1 MNLKQTICAALVATL
16 AASNFAFAQGRG
28 NMDRNNNG
36 VPDRA
41 EQRNDRNNN
50 GIPDRAE
57 RRNERGNSGFD
68 RDRYGNHDNGR
79 HLGWQN
85 TRYDRYPDGGRR
97 WNRGD
102 RLPMEYRDRQYIVS
116 DWRGHQLS
124 APPRGYQWVQ
134 NGSDYLLV
142 ALATGLI
149 AQLLTR

>member
-1 MNLKQTICAALVATL
+1 MNLKPTICAALVATL
-16 AASNFAFAQGRG
+16 AASNLAFAQGRG
-28 NMDRNNNG
+28 DRDRNNNG
-36 VPDRA
+36 VPDRV
-41 EQRNDRNNN
+41 EQ
-50 GIPDRAE
+50 
-57 RRNERGNSGFD
+57 RNERGNSGFE
-68 RDRYGNHDNGR
+68 RDRNGRHDNGR
-79 HLGWQN
+79 HLGWDN
-85 TRYDRYPDGGRR
+85 NRHDRYPDGGRR

-102 RLPMEYRDRQYIVS
+102 RLPMEYRDRQYVVN

>member
-1 MNLKQTICAALVATL
+1 MNLKPTIFAALVATL

-36 VPDRA
+36 VPDRV
-41 EQRNDRNNN
+41 EQRNDR
-50 GIPDRAE
+50 DH
-57 RRNERGNSGFD
+57 RGNRGYD
-68 RDRYGNHDNGR
+68 RNYRYDNGR

-85 TRYDRYPDGGRR
+85 NRHDRYPDGGRR

-102 RLPMEYRDRQYIVS
+102 RLPMEYRDRQYVVN

-124 APPRGYQWVQ
+124 APPRGHQWVQ

-142 ALATGLI
+142 ALASGLI
-149 AQLLTR
+149 AQMLAR